1 MTPVTFVMVDDA
13 LSPVAIEGALVRI
26 YSEDGETFITELTT
40 ASDGRA
46 TTDLPEDTIY
56 WVRFFKVGYAFD
68 SRATI
73 EVDAALLNSFDVV
86 GRDLTTYPSSTD
98 PNRCRITGYLL
109 NAAGVPSQNITLYF
123 MLTGKPRVVGGRAM
137 LPSKVYTTS
146 NSAGFIDIELVRN
159 GVYDAWA
166 AGSDDEVYRIVVP
179 DYGSADITELLFPE
193 LGTLTLSE
201 DTLTLAVGETATV
214 EIEALL
220 TTRVPLPY
228 ELDNGDSVSL
238 RSIVDIVLGDTAIAS
253 YLVVE
258 NTITVTG
265 VAAGTTEITV
275 TELPDKFAIRQPADG
290 MLSAT
295 CPITVA

>member
-1 MTPVTFVMVDDA
+1 MTAVTFVMVDDA
-13 LSPVAIEGALVRI
+13 LSPQPITGALIRI
-26 YSEDGETFITELTT
+26 YSEDGTTFITELTT
-40 ASDGRA
+40 GVDGRA
-46 TTDLPEDTIY
+46 TTDLPEDETY

-73 EVDAALLNSFDVV
+73 DADAALLNSFDVV
-86 GRDLTTYPSSTD
+86 GRDLTTYPTSTD
-98 PNRCRITGYLL
+98 PNRCRVTGYLL
-109 NAAGVPSQNITLYF
+109 NAAGIPSRNITLYF
-123 MLTGKPRVVGGRAM
+123 MLTGRPRVVGGRAM

-146 NSAGFIDIELVRN
+146 NNEGFIDIELVRN

-201 DTLTLAVGETATV
+201 DALTLAVGESATI

-238 RSIVDIVLGDTAIAS
+238 LSIIDIVPGDTGIAS
-253 YLVVE
+253 YSVVD

-265 VAAGTTEITV
+265 VAVGTTEITV
-275 TELPDKFAIRQPADG
+275 TELPDRFAIRQPADG
-290 MLSAT
+290 VLSASCT
-295 CPITVA
+295 ITVA

>member
-146 NSAGFIDIELVRN
+146 NSSGFIDIELVRN

-253 YLVVE
+253 YSVVE

-295 CPITVA
+295 CTITVV